1 MKKLLK
7 VYVTEKGIEKLQEK
21 IEDIFSA
28 PKAERPFNLPDWMV
42 MIMSNQE
49 ALNEKLDEILCQ
61 ISSLR
66 RSITK

>member
-42 MIMSNQE
+42 MIMSNQ
-49 ALNEKLDEILCQ
+49 
-61 ISSLR
+61 
-66 RSITK
+66 